1 MYQLYH
7 NIKSYVKILNE
18 NEYVL
23 LSLQELRR
31 NLFVIKKSSK
41 QNLNK
46 EITRHK
52 DAVSKLDEAMKTIE
66 RLKSVIQVSL
76 SWYVII
82 LVRLAKHF
90 KH

>member
-1 MYQLYH
+1 MNSMYQLYH

-76 SWYVII
+76 SDMS
-82 LVRLAKHF
+82 
-90 KH
+90 

>member
-1 MYQLYH
+1 MSWTG
-7 NIKSYVKILNE
+7 IFF
-18 NEYVL
+18 
-23 LSLQELRR
+23 QELRR

-52 DAVSKLDEAMKTIE
+52 DSMSKLDEAMKTIE

-76 SWYVII
+76 SG
-82 LVRLAKHF
+82 LGPF
-90 KH
+90 

>member
-1 MYQLYH
+1 M
-7 NIKSYVKILNE
+7 
-18 NEYVL
+18 L

-52 DAVSKLDEAMKTIE
+52 DSISKLDEAMKTIE
-66 RLKSVIQVSL
+66 RLKSVIQVSN
-76 SWYVII
+76 
-82 LVRLAKHF
+82 
-90 KH
+90 

>member
-7 NIKSYVKILNE
+7 NIKSYVKILNG

-66 RLKSVIQVSL
+66 RLKSVIQVS
-76 SWYVII
+76 I
-82 LVRLAKHF
+82 RMR
-90 KH
+90 

>member
-1 MYQLYH
+1 M
-7 NIKSYVKILNE
+7 
-18 NEYVL
+18 

-52 DAVSKLDEAMKTIE
+52 DSMSKLDEAMKTIE

-76 SWYVII
+76 SGLGPFSEIFQAKVSKPL
-82 LVRLAKHF
+82 LVKLIQEVFNLLVKLRV
-90 KH
+90 

>member
-1 MYQLYH
+1 M
-7 NIKSYVKILNE
+7 
-18 NEYVL
+18 

-76 SWYVII
+76 SGLGPFSEIFQAKVSKP
-82 LVRLAKHF
+82 LLAKRLHF
-90 KH
+90 ESFDFHLSTC

>member
-66 RLKSVIQVSL
+66 RLKSVIQVS
-76 SWYVII
+76 I
-82 LVRLAKHF
+82 RMR
-90 KH
+90 

>member
-1 MYQLYH
+1 MNSMHQLYH

-66 RLKSVIQVSL
+66 RLKSVIQVS
-76 SWYVII
+76 I
-82 LVRLAKHF
+82 RMR
-90 KH
+90 

>member
-1 MYQLYH
+1 M
-7 NIKSYVKILNE
+7 
-18 NEYVL
+18 L

-52 DAVSKLDEAMKTIE
+52 DSISKLDEAMKTIE
-66 RLKSVIQVSL
+66 RLKSVIQVSNCVIFLVYLAECL
-76 SWYVII
+76 SKSHSTSLGKIVSFCINLI
-82 LVRLAKHF
+82 PF
-90 KH
+90 